1 LIEIDKRFKP
11 SEAQER
17 FIVLFEPEYLI
28 KNANEIAKSSYG
40 RQELDFLRIKY
51 QHLNGFDKNQ
61 CMIEWEKFKISL
73 SEFAFNN
80 REKTSRRQFWKFF
93 IVWKE
98 ATDDSFHERYKNV
111 LILLSVYLISPI
123 NSAECERGYSVANR
137 IQTNGRSRIMVETL
151 NVLMSVRLHFPNDLR
166 R

>member
-1 LIEIDKRFKP
+1 MNLLDEKKKILMNWLTQKNELEPILGPSLNDYLNSITNNNSYGAFQIIVSDRSKLFTEVFLHIDRLLIEIDKRFKP

-80 REKTSRRQFWKFF
+80 LEQ
-93 IVWKE
+93 
-98 ATDDSFHERYKNV
+98 N
-111 LILLSVYLISPI
+111 
-123 NSAECERGYSVANR
+123 
-137 IQTNGRSRIMVETL
+137 
-151 NVLMSVRLHFPNDLR
+151 
-166 R
+166 